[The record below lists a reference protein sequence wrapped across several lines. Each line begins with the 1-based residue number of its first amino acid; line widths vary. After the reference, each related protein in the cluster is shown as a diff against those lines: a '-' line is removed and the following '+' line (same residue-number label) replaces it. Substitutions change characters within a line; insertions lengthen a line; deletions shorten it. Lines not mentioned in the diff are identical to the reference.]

1 MSRVVGALA
10 TILLLLVATAAPV
23 SAELPPTPGADM
35 PAFEDPDLQ
44 RRYVALLRELR
55 CMVCQNESLAESRA
69 GLARDLRRVVYRE
82 MEAGRSEAEILAF
95 VTARYGD
102 FVHYRPPLRPSTWLL
117 WYGPAG
123 LLLVGAATVVALGM
137 RRSRRGP
144 AASLDE
150 AARRRAAALLGETED
165 RGRRS

>member
-1 MSRVVGALA
+1 M
-10 TILLLLVATAAPV
+10 PV

-69 GLARDLRRVVYRE
+69 GLARDLRRVVHRE

-123 LLLVGAATVVALGM
+123 AAARRCRHGGGRSAM

-150 AARRRAAALLGETED
+150 AARRRAAALLGEAED
-165 RGRRS
+165 RERRS